1 MRGLGKG
8 ILALKYIFVRKTSLK
23 ELGGCDGHLCVA
35 LAADVIVGNQK
46 RSCKI
51 INKETK
57 EKETNE
63 NLEKCTRSNQVRQ
76 KQYASRLLI

>member
-1 MRGLGKG
+1 MCYVNKEGKKD
-8 ILALKYIFVRKTSLK
+8 ISESV
-23 ELGGCDGHLCVA
+23 GGCDGHLCVA

-63 NLEKCTRSNQVRQ
+63 NLEKCTHSNQVQQ